1 MNENQMK
8 IEERKNNEKEKNNYP
23 VNGYYRPF
31 LSLFNDFFGGD
42 ETTDVMKTDI
52 TETEEGYQLEVEVPG
67 VDKSNIRLSL
77 DKGYL
82 SISAK
87 VSKTENYNHKK
98 VLRSE
103 RYYGSFSRSF
113 YLGNN
118 VKREDISATSN
129 NGILIITIKKP
140 VETKQEEKFIE
151 IK

>member
-8 IEERKNNEKEKNNYP
+8 IEERKNNEKENDYP
-23 VNGYYRPF
+23 VNGYYHPF

-52 TETEEGYQLEVEVPG
+52 TENEEGYQLEVEVPG

-87 VSKTENYNHKK
+87 VNKNESHGHGKT
-98 VLRSE
+98 LRSE

-113 YLGNN
+113 YLGNS
-118 VKREDISATSN
+118 VKREDISASSN
-129 NGILIITIKKP
+129 NGILVITIKKP

>member
-8 IEERKNNEKEKNNYP
+8 IEERKNTEKETNNYP
-23 VNGYYRPF
+23 INGYYHPF

-67 VDKSNIRLSL
+67 VDKNNIRLSL

-87 VSKTENYNHKK
+87 VNKNEENEIKG
-98 VLRSE
+98 L
-103 RYYGSFSRSF
+103 
-113 YLGNN
+113 
-118 VKREDISATSN
+118 
-129 NGILIITIKKP
+129 ILICIFANKCILNMLWQHFCLLLFLYHQKRH
-140 VETKQEEKFIE
+140 
-151 IK
+151 